1 MVELKAKSP
10 CQGRK
15 PVTHG
20 SVTLSEVPV
29 TTITALLPYR
39 GKTAELSAALQ
50 DAHGLALPGPNS
62 LTRAGNVTCLWTGL
76 DQAMLIGA
84 EPADALCAHAA
95 VVDQSDGWTVVT
107 LTGAAGVD
115 VLARL
120 IPVDLRTKAFPEGTA
135 MRTQVGH
142 MTASVA
148 RLSGDTVQIMVF
160 RSMAGT
166 LWHELETALSGVAA
180 RTGA

>member
-1 MVELKAKSP
+1 MVDLNAKTPSE
-10 CQGRK
+10 GHK
-15 PVTHG
+15 PVIRG
-20 SVTLSEVPV
+20 GVTLSEVPM

-39 GKTAELSAALQ
+39 GKAADLSAALHA
-50 DAHGLALPGPNS
+50 AHGMGLPGPNS
-62 LTRAGNVTCLWTGL
+62 LTRAGPAACLWTGL

-84 EPADALCAHAA
+84 EPAETLSAHAA
-95 VVDQSDGWTVVT
+95 VVDQSDGWTVAT

-120 IPVDLRTKAFPEGTA
+120 TPVDLRPAVFPEGA
-135 MRTQVGH
+135 AIRTQVGH

-166 LWHELETALSGVAA
+166 LWHDLKTAMSGVAA